1 MGRHARDRGTV
12 NPVRGAA
19 MAMDARIGDRIVMD
33 SDKVGVPARQ
43 GVILAVVP
51 HKEHT
56 EFRVR
61 WDDGH
66 VSEIRPSGASFRI
79 VSKANAG

>member
-1 MGRHARDRGTV
+1 
-12 NPVRGAA
+12 
-19 MAMDARIGDRIVMD
+19 MATDARVGDRIVMD

-43 GVILAVVP
+43 GEILAVIP
-51 HKEHT
+51 HKTHT

-66 VSEIRPSGASFRI
+66 VSEIRPTGASFRI
-79 VSKANAG
+79 LAKAQDTHS

>member
-1 MGRHARDRGTV
+1 MAT
-12 NPVRGAA
+12 AA
-19 MAMDARIGDRIVMD
+19 HVGDRIVVD

-43 GVILAVVP
+43 GEILQVTP
-51 HKEHT
+51 HDMHD

-66 VSEIRPSGASFRI
+66 VSEIRPVGASFRI
-79 VSKANAG
+79 LAKASRAPR

>member
-1 MGRHARDRGTV
+1 
-12 NPVRGAA
+12 
-19 MAMDARIGDRIVMD
+19 MATAVKVGDRIVVD

-43 GVILAVVP
+43 GEILLVTP
-51 HKEHT
+51 HETHD

-66 VSEIRPSGASFRI
+66 VTEIRPAGASYRI
-79 VSKANAG
+79 LTKAPRAPR

>member
-1 MGRHARDRGTV
+1 
-12 NPVRGAA
+12 
-19 MAMDARIGDRIVMD
+19 MAMDERVGNRIVMD

-43 GVILAVVP
+43 GEILEVT
-51 HKEHT
+51 HHDHHD

-66 VSEIRPSGASFRI
+66 LSEIRPSGASYR
-79 VSKANAG
+79 VLSKVRHPAR

>member
-1 MGRHARDRGTV
+1 
-12 NPVRGAA
+12 
-19 MAMDARIGDRIVMD
+19 MATAQVGDRIVVD

-43 GVILAVVP
+43 GEILQITP
-51 HKEHT
+51 HEPHD

-66 VSEIRPSGASFRI
+66 VSEIRPVGASFRI
-79 VSKANAG
+79 VAKASSAKR

>member
-1 MGRHARDRGTV
+1 
-12 NPVRGAA
+12 
-19 MAMDARIGDRIVMD
+19 MAMTAQAGDRIIVD

-43 GVILAVVP
+43 GEVLQVTR
-51 HKEHT
+51 HETHD

-66 VSEIRPSGASFRI
+66 VSEIRPIGGSYR
-79 VSKANAG
+79 VLTKAPRAPR

>member
-1 MGRHARDRGTV
+1 
-12 NPVRGAA
+12 
-19 MAMDARIGDRIVMD
+19 MATDARVGDRIVMD

-43 GVILAVVP
+43 GEILKVTP
-51 HKEHT
+51 HENHT

-66 VSEIRPSGASFRI
+66 ESEIRPTGASYRI
-79 VSKANAG
+79 LGKAQGKNR

>member
-1 MGRHARDRGTV
+1 MAT
-12 NPVRGAA
+12 AA
-19 MAMDARIGDRIVMD
+19 QVGDRIVVD

-43 GVILAVVP
+43 GEILQVTP
-51 HKEHT
+51 HESHD

-66 VSEIRPSGASFRI
+66 VSEIRPHGASYRI
-79 VSKANAG
+79 QAKAKGARR